1 MRTRTSQVRC
11 KIYSVVWQDERKGSR
26 LLIRAS
32 PFGNFSLEVRDRVE
46 EQEGALMRFLEV
58 DSVRTSFAARRKDDQ
73 N

>member
-1 MRTRTSQVRC
+1 M
-11 KIYSVVWQDERKGSR
+11 VWQDERKGSR
-26 LLIRAS
+26 LRIRAA
-32 PFGNFSLEVRDRVE
+32 PFGNFSLGVRDRVE